1 MGGGVRHGGGVRPAA
16 ALGVGPH
23 PRHPRPRG
31 LRHHR
36 PLGREVLLP
45 VDMLV
50 LQVLR
55 LLVPPLWP
63 HHRLGAGARPA
74 MQHLIVTTVHLIS
87 NFISFFAPGIDDMRP
102 IFGRVDWQLLP
113 PLDDEDARVADV
125 PVPELSLAD
134 LEASLEAGGVLVT
147 VSKPRAANQSVT
159 AHVIIINTNFS
170 HLLDFALQIQQ
181 PS

>member
-1 MGGGVRHGGGVRPAA
+1 
-16 ALGVGPH
+16 
-23 PRHPRPRG
+23 
-31 LRHHR
+31 
-36 PLGREVLLP
+36 
-45 VDMLV
+45 
-50 LQVLR
+50 
-55 LLVPPLWP
+55 
-63 HHRLGAGARPA
+63 
-74 MQHLIVTTVHLIS
+74 
-87 NFISFFAPGIDDMRP
+87 MRP

-147 VSKPRAANQSVT
+147 VSKPRAANQSVM